1 MFKLD
6 FNIVFSQKRSLFLTF
21 LITFFCSIDSCSIPA
36 AEALNLNAICS
47 ATPSLNSF
55 IRYFEPN
62 LVYKLIGRRNGKVGV
77 KVTLP
82 HYIVMF
88 I

>member
-21 LITFFCSIDSCSIPA
+21 FCSIDSCSIPT

-47 ATPSLNSF
+47 ATPSLNNY
-55 IRYFEPN
+55 IRDFEPN
-62 LVYKLIGRRNGKVGV
+62 LVYKLIGGRNGKVGV

-82 HYIVMF
+82 HYMVMF